1 MMLIDVCRGFILSP
15 ATVFFT
21 NNKQQD
27 RNNHCRS
34 YNDYP
39 ATTRR
44 VLNCRQAQLLP
55 DFPPSISLPL
65 VSLWRVRLSVC
76 KCGVGSQSTCL
87 RRLHP
92 DKNKK
97 RNPFFFWKKLFPFLC
112 SYSSC
117 LCWFIYQDLRLY
129 FDDHHHLFLV
139 YFLCNFVSYRR
150 DEFANTKGK
159 SKR

>member
-21 NNKQQD
+21 NNQQQG

-55 DFPPSISLPL
+55 DFPPSISLSL
-65 VSLWRVRLSVC
+65 VSLCTLVSVC
-76 KCGVGSQSTCL
+76 VYVWRWISVDLSSSSSSRQKQEE
-87 RRLHP
+87 
-92 DKNKK
+92 K
-97 RNPFFFWKKLFPFLC
+97 PFFLKKKLLPFLC